1 MIETRILSTAVGV
14 QRGDVIDK
22 TESTVVPSAQN
33 GVIIGRF
40 KRGRLDKPFKVTN
53 ENYVGLL
60 GREIANPD
68 YLAVEDAFSNG
79 VAELWVRR
87 IYKRPGSIV
96 A

>member
-40 KRGRLDKPFKVTN
+40 KRGRTDRPFKVTDS
-53 ENYVGLL
+53 NYMGLL
-60 GREIANPD
+60 GRDINNPN
-68 YLAVEDAFSNG
+68 YLAVEDAFNNG
-79 VAELWVRR
+79 VSELWIRR
-87 IYKRPGSIV
+87 IGKSKET
-96 A
+96 